1 MNERTCDNCG
11 WNISED
17 EIVECTNPAEICY
30 DNHWKPKENK
40 IKIQMGAIA
49 ERGRMNT
56 ELHKRRASNPA
67 MMQVMYDI
75 MEIII
80 DARDHGDKFET
91 PFEALL
97 ALDSE
102 VWEYYKKADPE
113 ELEKKHEEVFRNLLG
128 GL

>member
-1 MNERTCDNCG
+1 
-11 WNISED
+11 
-17 EIVECTNPAEICY
+17 
-30 DNHWKPKENK
+30 
-40 IKIQMGAIA
+40 
-49 ERGRMNT
+49 MNT